1 MKSYFAKLADRAT
14 LANVPAASAVFA
26 TRMSDPFE
34 DTSRQQIG
42 QPPAEASARIRS
54 APEPRG
60 LVLSP
65 PVEDST
71 IETKRPLVE
80 THKRTPAK
88 PATEAPTLQ
97 PKQSQ
102 ENFPSERIVEHDLPR
117 EPQSLTDLPR
127 EPFADNEKSRVAA
140 LTPRQAAELRVLH
153 SKEDPRQ
160 ESEARTKSSDE
171 RIPELEREHA
181 VMLRKADA
189 FMNHLLNVQ
198 PQRAAGSENELTD
211 ESSPTPISR
220 VEREPPNRL
229 EPVARLAPVAAQE
242 SDGPSLVIGKLTVEV
257 TPSNSVPPAPQPQ
270 RIVVRG
276 LRNRGSGVPTGRRF
290 GLGQF

>member
-14 LANVPAASAVFA
+14 LANVPAASAVYA
-26 TRMSDPFE
+26 PRVSDPFE
-34 DTSRQQIG
+34 DSSGQQT
-42 QPPAEASARIRS
+42 QLPPLGKSTRAQS
-54 APEPRG
+54 APEPVG
-60 LVLSP
+60 FASSL
-65 PVEDST
+65 PVDDSR

-80 THKRTPAK
+80 THKRISPE

-97 PKQSQ
+97 PKQPR
-102 ENFPSERIVEHDLPR
+102 ENLPSERIVKDVSPR

-127 EPFADNEKSRVAA
+127 ETVADSEKSRVAL
-140 LTPRQAAELRVLH
+140 LTPRQASELRVLH
-153 SKEDPRQ
+153 SKEDTRK

-171 RIPELEREHA
+171 RISELEREHA
-181 VMLRKADA
+181 VMLRKADV
-189 FMNHLLNVQ
+189 FMNHPLDVQ
-198 PQRAAGSENELTD
+198 PQRAAGSENQLTN
-211 ESSPTPISR
+211 ENSPAPISL

-229 EPVARLAPVAAQE
+229 EPVQRLPPAAAQE

-257 TPSNSVPPAPQPQ
+257 TPSTPAPPAPQPQ